1 MIENLVSRI
10 IESFSR
16 IKPESRK
23 LPKESDCG
31 FPRRQDL
38 VLSKKGNVFLV
49 STAVTGTYG
58 IDRGM
63 YDSTVVW
70 HLGKGKQV
78 FDESEVSTQGKQ
90 LDDFYKEH
98 RGPTFLEMAE
108 ERIPSLNYHN
118 KLVQKLLNGQYKLN

>member
-1 MIENLVSRI
+1 MIGSLVNRI
-10 IESFSR
+10 RESFGR
-16 IKPESRK
+16 IEPESRE
-23 LPKESDCG
+23 LSKEPDCG

-38 VLSKKGNVFLV
+38 VLSKKGDVFLV
-49 STAVTGTYG
+49 STAITGTYG
-58 IDRGM
+58 TDRGM

-70 HLGKGKQV
+70 NLGKGKQV

-108 ERIPSLNYHN
+108 ERIPSLNYH
-118 KLVQKLLNGQYKLN
+118 KELVRRLMNGQYQLN